1 MEDIPFYL
9 YEVTQTFNPA
19 STFSNVDIHMAP
31 YKSGIEGAYPVV
43 RTRGLFNLDRL
54 EKTAEN
60 GDAIEFI
67 RNCKQKPWP
76 PWSVQPQTE
85 HASLMEISRRLFVPL
100 CKANCVTLEKTYHSS
115 LTPDDELIKFQALG
129 MGSFKTWHGSPDAWL
144 RGTEVVYNSV
154 TGGETDTEVEENSQE
169 EQNYDSDSSSGMTTT
184 VEAKRDF
191 GNSDRTE
198 EEQNYDSDSSCGT
211 TTTVEAKIH
220 FKKKNLSQLV
230 ATCVVSSF
238 IENKLHRNLP
248 SAVPSILIDPTGFR
262 VCFYDCQ
269 NDLLLIS
276 GKKSLQSQ
284 GREGLSR
291 SAVLFL
297 WLIINHR

>member
-1 MEDIPFYL
+1 VEDIPFYL

-31 YKSGIEGAYPVV
+31 YKSGVEGAYPVV

-54 EKTAEN
+54 EKTTEN

-85 HASLMEISRRLFVPL
+85 RASLMEISRRLFVPL

-115 LTPDDELIKFQALG
+115 LTPDDEELIKSQALG
-129 MGSFKTWHGSPDAWL
+129 MGSLKTWHGSPDARL

-184 VEAKRDF
+184 VEAK
-191 GNSDRTE
+191 
-198 EEQNYDSDSSCGT
+198 
-211 TTTVEAKIH
+211 
-220 FKKKNLSQLV
+220 KNLSQLV
-230 ATCVVSSF
+230 TTCVVSSI

-262 VCFYDCQ
+262 VCF
-269 NDLLLIS
+269 
-276 GKKSLQSQ
+276 
-284 GREGLSR
+284 
-291 SAVLFL
+291 
-297 WLIINHR
+297 